1 MDGGRVRERLDIPRF
16 WWRGA
21 ERTRPPEAGIA
32 AAREL
37 AARAAAHLPSPTAAA
52 VPLRARRE
60 PTLAPAPSSDEAFAV
75 ADDLI
80 AEARARP
87 TPLRR
92 HGGSKLAAAFAA
104 SMLLGAGAFAFFGAG
119 GGKVQASAPI
129 SERVDQLMIMAGL
142 GVEEIRV
149 TGYRNAIVGDI
160 FTALALD
167 EPTSL
172 LRYNSDA
179 ARRRVEALSWVGRAT
194 VTRVLPNTVEV
205 QITERTPIAV
215 WLNDQAATLVDAE
228 GRQLARV
235 TPSTLPALPRIA
247 GAGAPDAAG
256 DLAAALA
263 MFPDIARRVTVSTR
277 IGQRRWSLDID
288 NGSRIHLPADGEVAA
303 LARLI
308 RIASTTGALMQ
319 TAATIDL
326 RIDER
331 ITIAPRR
338 VDAASSVAPDRA
350 VPRISALAL

>member
-1 MDGGRVRERLDIPRF
+1 
-16 WWRGA
+16 
-21 ERTRPPEAGIA
+21 
-32 AAREL
+32 
-37 AARAAAHLPSPTAAA
+37 
-52 VPLRARRE
+52 LRARRE
-60 PTLAPAPSSDEAFAV
+60 PSLAPAPASDGAFAA
-75 ADDLI
+75 ADDFI
-80 AEARARP
+80 AEARTRP
-87 TPLRR
+87 APLRR
-92 HGGSKLAAAFAA
+92 QGGPKLAAVLAAATVVGATVFALF
-104 SMLLGAGAFAFFGAG
+104 SAG

-129 SERVDQLMIMAGL
+129 GERVDRLMIMAGL

-194 VTRVLPNTVEV
+194 VTRVLPSTVEV

-247 GAGAPDAAG
+247 GAGAPEAAG

-277 IGQRRWSLDID
+277 VGQRRWSLDFD
-288 NGSRIHLPADGEVAA
+288 NGSRIHLPAGGEVAA

-308 RIASTTGALMQ
+308 RIAAATGALMQ
-319 TAATIDL
+319 SAATIDL

-338 VDAASSVAPDRA
+338 VDTTTSAAPDRA
-350 VPRISALAL
+350 APRISASAL

>member
-1 MDGGRVRERLDIPRF
+1 MESGRVRERLDIPRF

-21 ERTRPPEAGIA
+21 ERTRPPEAVVA
-32 AAREL
+32 AAR
-37 AARAAAHLPSPTAAA
+37 APAPTAAA
-52 VPLRARRE
+52 APLRARRE
-60 PTLAPAPSSDEAFAV
+60 PSLAPAPASDGAFV
-75 ADDLI
+75 AADELI

-92 HGGSKLAAAFAA
+92 HDGPKLAAALAA
-104 SMLLGAGAFAFFGAG
+104 STVLSAAAFALFSAG

-129 SERVDQLMIMAGL
+129 SEHVDQLMIMAGL
-142 GVEEIRV
+142 GVDEIRV

-167 EPTSL
+167 EPASL

-205 QITERTPIAV
+205 KIVERTPIAV
-215 WLNDQAATLVDAE
+215 WLHDQAATLVDAE

-247 GAGAPDAAG
+247 GAGAPKAAG
-256 DLAAALA
+256 TLAAALA
-263 MFPDIARRVTVSTR
+263 EFPDIARRVTVSTR
-277 IGQRRWSLDID
+277 VGQRRWSLDID
-288 NGSRIHLPADGEVAA
+288 NGSRIHLPADGESAA
-303 LARLI
+303 LSRLI
-308 RIASTTGALMQ
+308 RIAATTGALMQ
-319 TAATIDL
+319 SAATIDL
-326 RIDER
+326 RLDER

-338 VDAASSVAPDRA
+338 ADKTSSVAPDRA
-350 VPRISALAL
+350 VPRTSASAL